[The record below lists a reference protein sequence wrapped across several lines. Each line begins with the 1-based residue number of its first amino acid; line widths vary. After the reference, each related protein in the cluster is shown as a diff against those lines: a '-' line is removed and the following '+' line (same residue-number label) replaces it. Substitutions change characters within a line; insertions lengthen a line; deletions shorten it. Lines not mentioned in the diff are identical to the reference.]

1 FIGESFK
8 STILISISSDL
19 LKYIRFISIL
29 YKYHDFPDPLPPII
43 APLPKAFI
51 FTTIFSPSSTL
62 LPIYKGVPPSKSSF
76 TISFISLILILFILP
91 FVILVFT
98 FFYIFPIHIHFH

>member
-1 FIGESFK
+1 IGEFFK

-43 APLPKAFI
+43 SPLPNAFI
-51 FTTIFSPSSTL
+51 FTTISFPSSTL
-62 LPIYKGVPPSKSSF
+62 LPIYKGVPPSKLFFILSS
-76 TISFISLILILFILP
+76 ISLILIFSILP
-91 FVILVFT
+91 FFYLYLFFFVF
-98 FFYIFPIHIHFH
+98 YLY